1 SLGSDAEASEET
13 YDLIEDA
20 IENGDDYLDRPDGR
34 YTWAINET
42 KCDECGEVMRSTGP
56 ACQPCPDCHRKRNM
70 SDMTSFL
77 IYRIGANAANQSC
90 RDRMAVA
97 IVDAPT
103 EALALEHAALNI
115 EHFAGQH
122 FEAVPEKEADSD
134 DWNAVVEDDE
144 IQELNVGY
152 RRYKIEGWSET
163 LDIRG
168 DFAEASD

>member
-1 SLGSDAEASEET
+1 MAKKIDIYRDGIWAGTGVISWAGRIEDCAAELGSDAEASEET

-103 EALALEHAALNI
+103 EALALEHA
-115 EHFAGQH
+115 
-122 FEAVPEKEADSD
+122 
-134 DWNAVVEDDE
+134 
-144 IQELNVGY
+144 
-152 RRYKIEGWSET
+152 
-163 LDIRG
+163 
-168 DFAEASD
+168 

>member
-1 SLGSDAEASEET
+1 
-13 YDLIEDA
+13 
-20 IENGDDYLDRPDGR
+20 
-34 YTWAINET
+34 
-42 KCDECGEVMRSTGP
+42 
-56 ACQPCPDCHRKRNM
+56 M
-70 SDMTSFL
+70 SGMISFL
-77 IYRIGANAANQSC
+77 IYRIGSNAANQSC

-168 DFAEASD
+168 DFAEASDCIAYRIGGGEWVYTPYQVADFRHRHSEALEKIVAEYLSECDGVPEDEIEIPDWENIF